1 MKEKETGENTTA
13 AGDSKATGTP
23 KVPDEVKGSTEI
35 IRQLLDILQK
45 DNSDEMMAIKRRI
58 YERIAEESE
67 VKPTRIPRPL
77 NITEVGGY
85 YNLLEKLG
93 DEKMQRRLIASA
105 LGLPMD

>member
-1 MKEKETGENTTA
+1 MEDNDKEKFENQNNLEAEVTA
-13 AGDSKATGTP
+13 A
-23 KVPDEVKGSTEI
+23 VVKQFIEI
-35 IRQLLDILQK
+35 LK
-45 DNSDEMMAIKRRI
+45 NENSDEMQAVKRKI
-58 YERIAEESE
+58 YERIAEESD

>member
-1 MKEKETGENTTA
+1 MKEVGDNT
-13 AGDSKATGTP
+13 AGNGDLR
-23 KVPDEVKGSTEI
+23 VPDELKISYEI
-35 IRQLLDILQK
+35 LKQLLDVIQK
-45 DNSDEMMAIKRRI
+45 DNSDEMLAIKRKI
-58 YERIAEESE
+58 YERIANESD

-85 YNLLEKLG
+85 YNLLEKLE